1 MLICNRISGSVSQ
14 NPPLKGG
21 KKKKNNQ
28 KVAHYQNLRTWSG
41 DKIKI
46 FM

>member
-1 MLICNRISGSVSQ
+1 MQQNFWSVSQ
-14 NPPLKGG
+14 NPPLKEERG
-21 KKKKNNQ
+21 KKNQ
-28 KVAHYQNLRTWSG
+28 KVGHYQNLRTWSG